1 MGTWGD
7 SFLPLAPAPK
17 IPLLQEPQNDS
28 LQGGKTYVDD
38 AVQAITGGPDH
49 ELDADG
55 LRSMMESA
63 ASDFDRRTARAFGA
77 ALLDHLSE
85 DPANMR
91 LLEAL
96 VILGLAHPDVL
107 SEARISLAVEGRRL
121 AVLLERS
128 GDVERAQALLEF
140 MAGHMPL
147 DRTVD
152 QELAGLM
159 RRNGNTEALVERYLA
174 RADDAARAGRV
185 SEAIPWLQEVLL
197 LDRTRRDVARM
208 IRDLR
213 YGEVER
219 DRRKRRGVRLVLGLS
234 GLCFLVTMG
243 VAWNNDAARRYA
255 DLPSVSG
262 SNPQMMAVR
271 LEALQNLGATRP
283 LWSGSLKVREEQD
296 RIHWQLREV
305 QRLQREQQIAAELA
319 EQLQLAQA
327 EAARVRG
334 LTHAERGDFKAALA
348 ALGEALDEAPE
359 GWENL
364 SQVRVD
370 HEALH
375 QHLVEEQE
383 AGR

>member
-1 MGTWGD
+1 
-7 SFLPLAPAPK
+7 LP
-17 IPLLQEPQNDS
+17 QEPQNDP
-28 LQGGKTYVDD
+28 LQGGQAYVDD

-55 LRSMMESA
+55 LRSMMETA
-63 ASDFDRRTARAFGA
+63 ASDFDRRTAHAFGS

-96 VILGLAHPDVL
+96 VILGLAHPEVL
-107 SEARISLAVEGRRL
+107 QDARISLAVEGRRL

-140 MAGHMPL
+140 LAGHMPL

-159 RRNGNTEALVERYLA
+159 RRNGNTDSLVERYLR
-174 RADDAARAGRV
+174 RADLAVEAGRI

-219 DRRKRRGVRLVLGLS
+219 DRKKRRGVKVLVGLC
-234 GLCFLVTMG
+234 GLCFLVAMG
-243 VAWNNDAARRYA
+243 VAWNTDAARRYG
-255 DLPSVSG
+255 DLPVASDVDL
-262 SNPQMMAVR
+262 NMMAARLKGLESLSSVR
-271 LEALQNLGATRP
+271 P
-283 LWSGSLKVREEQD
+283 IWSGSIKVRTEQD

-305 QRLQREQQIAAELA
+305 QRVQRDEQVAAQLA
-319 EQLQLAQA
+319 EQVRLAQA

-334 LTHAERGDFKAALA
+334 LTHAERGDFKAALIA
-348 ALGEALDEAPE
+348 FREAIDRAPE
-359 GWENL
+359 EWDHL
-364 SQVRVD
+364 PQLQVD
-370 HEALH
+370 HDA
-375 QHLVEEQE
+375 LVEHLGTGSDQ
-383 AGR
+383 

>member
-1 MGTWGD
+1 
-7 SFLPLAPAPK
+7 
-17 IPLLQEPQNDS
+17 
-28 LQGGKTYVDD
+28 
-38 AVQAITGGPDH
+38 
-49 ELDADG
+49 
-55 LRSMMESA
+55 
-63 ASDFDRRTARAFGA
+63 
-77 ALLDHLSE
+77 
-85 DPANMR
+85 MR

-140 MAGHMPL
+140 LAGHMPL

-159 RRNGNTEALVERYLA
+159 RRNGNTAELVERYLA
-174 RADDAARAGRV
+174 RADDAVNGGRV

-219 DRRKRRGVRLVLGLS
+219 ERRKRRGVRLVLGLS

-243 VAWNNDAARRYA
+243 VAWNREAARRYA
-255 DLPSVSG
+255 NLPSVSG
-262 SNPQMMAVR
+262 SNLQMMAAR
-271 LEALQNLGATRP
+271 LEALQDLSATRP
-283 LWSGSLKVREEQD
+283 VWTGSLKVREEQD
-296 RIHWQLREV
+296 RIHWQMREV
-305 QRLQREQQIAAELA
+305 QRLEREEQIAAELA

-348 ALGEALDEAPE
+348 AFGEALDKAPE
-359 GWENL
+359 GWEHL
-364 SQVRVD
+364 PQIRVD
-370 HEALH
+370 HEALS
-375 QHLVEEQE
+375 QHLAQEQE
-383 AGR
+383 AGL

>member
-1 MGTWGD
+1 MGELFSSLT
-7 SFLPLAPAPK
+7 PAPK
-17 IPLLQEPQNDS
+17 IPLPQEPNNDP

-63 ASDFDRRTARAFGA
+63 ASDFDRRTARAFGL

-140 MAGHMPL
+140 LAGHMPL

-159 RRNGNTEALVERYLA
+159 RRNGNTEELVERYLV
-174 RADDAARAGRV
+174 RADDAVNAGRV

-219 DRRKRRGVRLVLGLS
+219 ERRKRRGVRLVLGIS
-234 GLCFLVTMG
+234 SLCFLVTMG
-243 VAWNNDAARRYA
+243 VAWNREAARRYA
-255 DLPSVSG
+255 NLPSVSG
-262 SNPQMMAVR
+262 SDLQMMAAR
-271 LEALQNLGATRP
+271 LEGLQNLSATRP
-283 LWSGSLKVREEQD
+283 VWSGSLKVREEQD
-296 RIHWQLREV
+296 RIHWQMREI
-305 QRLQREQQIAAELA
+305 QRLEREEQIAAELA
-319 EQLQLAQA
+319 EQLQWAQA

-334 LTHAERGDFKAALA
+334 LTHAERGDFKAALVA
-348 ALGEALDEAPE
+348 FGEALEKAPE
-359 GWENL
+359 GWEHL
-364 SQVRVD
+364 SQIRVD
-370 HEALH
+370 HEALF
-375 QHLVEEQE
+375 QHLAQEQE